1 MQGEEQFDPLTK
13 VEPTNEQ
20 VVIPASLAFR
30 SIGYKSE
37 ALPGMESLN
46 IRFDDGRGI
55 IPNDYFGR
63 VSTTSQSGETKAIP
77 GMYCA
82 GWVKRGPTGV
92 IANTM
97 EDAFA
102 TAEAI
107 SKDWHS
113 GAPFLPGGQGWP
125 ALKKE
130 TDSKGVRTVS
140 WDDWRKIDTAERARG
155 KEKGKE
161 REKFTNIEE
170 MLKVL
175 D

>member
-1 MQGEEQFDPLTK
+1 
-13 VEPTNEQ
+13 
-20 VVIPASLAFR
+20 
-30 SIGYKSE
+30 
-37 ALPGMESLN
+37 MESLG
-46 IRFDDGRGI
+46 IHFDDKRGI

-63 VSTTSQSGETKAIP
+63 VSSPSPSGEMNAIP

-107 SKDWHS
+107 TQDWFS
-113 GAPFLPGGQGWP
+113 GAQFLSGGQGYS
-125 ALKKE
+125 ALKTEIDDK
-130 TDSKGVRTVS
+130 DIRTVS
-140 WDDWRKIDTAERARG
+140 WSDWCKIDAAEKARG
-155 KEKGKE
+155 KERGKE
-161 REKFTNIEE
+161 REKFTTVAE
-170 MLKVL
+170 MLNVL